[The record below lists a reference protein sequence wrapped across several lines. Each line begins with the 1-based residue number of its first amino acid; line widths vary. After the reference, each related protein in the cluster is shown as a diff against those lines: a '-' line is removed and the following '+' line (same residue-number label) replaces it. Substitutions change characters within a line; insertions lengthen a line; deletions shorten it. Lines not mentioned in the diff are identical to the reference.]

1 MAKEK
6 AILVDTTKCTACRAC
21 QVACKQWNQNK
32 AEKTKN
38 RGSYENPPSLSSY
51 TWMRI
56 LFNEYYKDG
65 KMSWLFTKHQ
75 CMHCDEAACVEVC
88 PPNATTHQEFKLGD
102 GSVVKRVATDA
113 DKCIGC
119 NYCRVACPFDV
130 PGYNQQKKGI
140 YRCTMCVDRVT
151 GGVKGFDIPACV
163 KACAPGTLSF
173 GDRDELIMKA
183 ESRVAQL
190 KKAGYEKAR
199 LYGRS
204 ELDGLRYLYVL
215 TADASEYS
223 LPGDPAIPISVKAW
237 KALTNPYGAFAA
249 GGLLLALIIN
259 GVINARNRGL
269 EEKYKLE
276 E

>member
-1 MAKEK
+1 MVKEK

-21 QVACKQWNQNK
+21 QVACKSWNQRE

-38 RGSYENPPSLSSY
+38 RGSYENPPTLSSN

-56 LFNEYYKDG
+56 LFNEQYKDG
-65 KMSWLFTKHQ
+65 AMNWLFTKHQ

-88 PPNATTHQEFKLGD
+88 PPNATVHLEAKLAD
-102 GSVVKRVATDA
+102 GSVYKSVATDA

-130 PGYNQQKKGI
+130 PGYSENKKGI
-140 YRCTMCVDRVT
+140 YRCTMCADRVSA
-151 GGVKGFDIPACV
+151 GEKGFEIPACV

-173 GDRDELIMKA
+173 GDRAELVLRA
-183 ESRVAQL
+183 DNRVAQL
-190 KKAGYEKAR
+190 KSEGHANAR
-199 LYGRS
+199 LFGQT
-204 ELDGLRYLYVL
+204 ELGGLRYLYIL
-215 TADASEYS
+215 TAETEAYG
-223 LPGDPAIPISVKAW
+223 LPADPSIPIGVTAW

-249 GGLLLALIIN
+249 GGLLLALIVN

>member
-32 AEKTKN
+32 AEKTTN
-38 RGSYENPPSLSSY
+38 RGSYENPPALSSY

-75 CMHCDEAACVEVC
+75 CMHCEDAACVKAC
-88 PPNATTHQEFKLGD
+88 PPNATTHREFKLGD
-102 GSVVKRVATDA
+102 GSVLKSVATDA

-140 YRCTMCVDRVT
+140 YRCTMCFDRVT
-151 GGVKGFDIPACV
+151 GGVKGYDIPACV

-173 GDRDELIMKA
+173 GDRAELVVKA
-183 ESRVAQL
+183 AGRVAEL
-190 KKAGYEKAR
+190 KKAGYENAHI
-199 LYGRS
+199 YGQS
-204 ELDGLRYLYVL
+204 ELGGLRYMYIL
-215 TADASEYS
+215 TAETSAYS
-223 LPGDPAIPISVKAW
+223 LPGDPSIPIGVTAW

-249 GGLLLALIIN
+249 GGLLLALIVN

-269 EEKYKLE
+269 EEEHKLE